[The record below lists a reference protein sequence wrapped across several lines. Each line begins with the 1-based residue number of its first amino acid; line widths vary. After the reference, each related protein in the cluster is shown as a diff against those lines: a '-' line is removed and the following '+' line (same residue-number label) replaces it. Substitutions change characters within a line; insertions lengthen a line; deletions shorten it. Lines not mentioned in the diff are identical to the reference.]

1 MFGYG
6 KILATLA
13 VCTLFMFP
21 SFAVTASADDQGE
34 GSVAE
39 EGGNTY
45 QHRNTWNHR
54 NVTQNSYGDEGE
66 EPGSGQGRGF
76 VDEDG
81 DGVNDLARD
90 HDDDGLPNGKDPDW
104 VKNKRDG
111 TGAQAGGPQS
121 QGSKR
126 CVRAQHRG
134 NKGSQ

>member
-6 KILATLA
+6 RILATLA
-13 VCTLFMFP
+13 VWTLIMFP
-21 SFAVTASADDQGE
+21 PFAVTASADDPVD

-39 EGGNTY
+39 ESGYAY

-54 NVTQNSYGDEGE
+54 NVTQNSYGEMGE
-66 EPGSGQGRGF
+66 NPGSGQGRGF

-81 DGVNDLARD
+81 DGINDLARD
-90 HDDDGLPNGKDPDW
+90 HDGDGLPNGKDPDW
-104 VKNKRDG
+104 VKNKQDG
-111 TGAQAGGPQS
+111 AGAQAGDSQS

>member
-1 MFGYG
+1 
-6 KILATLA
+6 
-13 VCTLFMFP
+13 MFP
-21 SFAVTASADDQGE
+21 SFAMVASADDQGD

-39 EGGNTY
+39 GSGNAY
-45 QHRNTWNHR
+45 QHQNTWKHK
-54 NVTQNSYGDEGE
+54 NVTQNSYGDKGE
-66 EPGSGQGRGF
+66 EPGSGKGRGF

-90 HDDDGLPNGKDPDW
+90 SDGDGLPNGKDPDW

-111 TGAQAGGPQS
+111 IGAQAGGSQS

-134 NKGSQ
+134 SKGSQ